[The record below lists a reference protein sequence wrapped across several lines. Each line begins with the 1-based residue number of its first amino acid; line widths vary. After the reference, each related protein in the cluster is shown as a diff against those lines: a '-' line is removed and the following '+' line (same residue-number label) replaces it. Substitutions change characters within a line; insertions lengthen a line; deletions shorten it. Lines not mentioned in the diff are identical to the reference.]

1 MTQIDTV
8 VVAVYIVGTTLF
20 GCSFMFRKG
29 LGNADG
35 FMTGGGRLPTWTV
48 ALSIF
53 ATHVSS
59 IAFLG
64 LPAKAFLS
72 NWNPYVM
79 SLTVPLA
86 AIVAAMWTARQSTSS
101 GCSQDVPC
109 LGFDELK

>member
-1 MTQIDTV
+1 MSWIDT
-8 VVAVYIVGTTLF
+8 AIIAAYLLGTTLF

-29 LGNADG
+29 GRDADG

-64 LPAKAFLS
+64 LPAKA
-72 NWNPYVM
+72 
-79 SLTVPLA
+79 
-86 AIVAAMWTARQSTSS
+86 STSLDEALPMRPPMMCA
-101 GCSQDVPC
+101 GCPHR
-109 LGFDELK
+109 GIY